1 MHKNNRLKESIS
13 AFFSRFVISFH
24 FLYYSPKPDSTAS
37 TMALSAG
44 WSRVPLHK
52 K

>member
-1 MHKNNRLKESIS
+1 MHKNNRLKENIS

-37 TMALSAG
+37 TMALSA
-44 WSRVPLHK
+44 SFSSSP
-52 K
+52 